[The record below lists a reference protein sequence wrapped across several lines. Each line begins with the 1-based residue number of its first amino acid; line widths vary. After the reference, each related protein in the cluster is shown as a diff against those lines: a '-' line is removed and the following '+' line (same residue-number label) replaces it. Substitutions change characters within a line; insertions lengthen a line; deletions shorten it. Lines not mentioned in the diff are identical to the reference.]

1 MKQYVFD
8 SSSHFFRE
16 IIAFSLPFIGLLALV
31 RFTDLKAQVKSLVTR
46 HNVLLRGVALPSEV
60 IANIVIPDNN
70 AILGNIV
77 SSTLVNSQ
85 RFAVEAQ
92 EGKHISAICYV
103 DVDLVSPE
111 PGKRVLKPIPPAALP
126 PIAIITIGSAYE
138 RVKDN
143 IEAKWGVDS
152 HLWPPL
158 LQYFR
163 HCRNAAFHGNVFN
176 IRPTKKGRPAIDTSS
191 PPVWRSSIMPDEASM
206 NKKRLIGEW
215 LDLGDVPI
223 LLGDVDELLRVSGVN
238 P

>member
-16 IIAFSLPFIGLLALV
+16 VIAFSLPFIGLLALA
-31 RFTDLKAQVKSLVTR
+31 RFPDLKAQVKSLVAR

-77 SSTLVNSQ
+77 SSTLVNCQ
-85 RFAVEAQ
+85 RFAIEAQ
-92 EGKHISAICYV
+92 AGKPISAVCYV
-103 DVDLVSPE
+103 DMDLVSPE
-111 PGKRVLKPIPPAALP
+111 PGKRVRKPIPRETLP
-126 PIAIITIGSAYE
+126 PIAIVTIGSAYE
-138 RVKDN
+138 RVKDK
-143 IEAKWGVDS
+143 IEVKWGADP
-152 HLWPPL
+152 HLWPTL

-176 IRPTKKGRPAIDTSS
+176 IRPTKKGWPAIDTSS

-206 NKKRLIGEW
+206 NKKRLIGDW

-223 LLGDVDELLRVSGVN
+223 LLGDVDELLKVSGVN

>member
-16 IIAFSLPFIGLLALV
+16 IIAFSLPFIGLLALA
-31 RFTDLKAQVKSLVTR
+31 RFTDLKTQVKRLVAR
-46 HNVLLRGVALPSEV
+46 ANVLSRGLKLPSEK
-60 IANIVIPDNN
+60 IANIVIPDKN
-70 AILGNIV
+70 AILGNVV

-85 RFAVEAQ
+85 RFAIEAQ
-92 EGKHISAICYV
+92 AGKPISAVRYV
-103 DVDLVSPE
+103 DMDLVSPE
-111 PGKRVLKPIPPAALP
+111 PGKRVLKPIPPVALP
-126 PIAIITIGSAYE
+126 PIAIVTIGSAYE

-163 HCRNAAFHGNVFN
+163 HCRNAAFHGNVFD
-176 IRPTKKGRPAIDTSS
+176 IRPYKGQPAIDTSS
-191 PPVWRSSIMPDEASM
+191 PPMWRSSIMPDDASM
-206 NKKRLIGEW
+206 NKKRLIGDW